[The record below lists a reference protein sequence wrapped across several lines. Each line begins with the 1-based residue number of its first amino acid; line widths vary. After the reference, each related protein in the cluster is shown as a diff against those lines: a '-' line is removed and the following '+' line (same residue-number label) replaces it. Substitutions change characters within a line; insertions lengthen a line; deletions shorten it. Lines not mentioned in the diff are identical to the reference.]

1 VRRETAGPEG
11 ARGLLAGEYQFA
23 EFGAVPIVQAAIEGH
38 DPLILMAAEP
48 SSALYIL
55 ALDNVRSPQELAGRE
70 IGVLSEQGQTG
81 YSAKEMLA
89 RWKLG
94 GDVALASLGTYPA
107 IYRALAQGEIASG
120 ILTADY
126 KVAGESAYG
135 LRELADLG
143 REFQFQGPVL
153 ATTRRLRDRDPG
165 LVQSVVKAYVR
176 AVRLFK
182 SAPARVIPVLRDHL
196 GFVSAEQAAE
206 IQRFYAARFQDRP
219 FASRA
224 GIARVI
230 ESFAGKRPGQ
240 VKLTPDDV
248 CDSSFMESALRELA

>member
-1 VRRETAGPEG
+1 
-11 ARGLLAGEYQFA
+11 LLAGEYQFA

-48 SSALYIL
+48 TSALYIL
-55 ALDNVRSPQELAGRE
+55 ALGNVRTRGELAGRE

-81 YSAKEMLA
+81 FSAREMLE
-89 RWKLG
+89 RWGLNGK
-94 GDVALASLGTYPA
+94 VALASLGTYPA

-120 ILTADY
+120 VLTGDY
-126 KVAGESAYG
+126 KLAGEYAYG

-153 ATTRRLRDRDPG
+153 ATTRRLRDRDPA
-165 LVQSVVKAYVR
+165 LVESVVRAYLR

-182 SAPARVIPVLRDHL
+182 SSPAEVIPVLREHL
-196 GFVSAEQAAE
+196 GFVSAEQAAA
-206 IQRFYAARFQDRP
+206 IQRFYSARFQDRP
-219 FASRA
+219 FASKA

-230 ESFAGKRPGQ
+230 ESFAVKRPRSLN
-240 VKLTPDDV
+240 LTPDDV
-248 CDSSFMESALRELA
+248 CDPSFMESALRELA